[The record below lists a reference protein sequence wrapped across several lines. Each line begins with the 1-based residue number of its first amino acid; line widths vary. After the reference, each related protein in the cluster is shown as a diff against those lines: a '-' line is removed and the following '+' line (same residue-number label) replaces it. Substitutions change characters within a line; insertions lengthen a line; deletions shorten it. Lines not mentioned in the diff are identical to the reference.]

1 MFHKLKQTRLSVRV
15 MLALLLLATVTFV
28 FMAWELASAPFG
40 GWSVGFQ
47 PPARDMA
54 FLAAL
59 FCACGLVGWLYAADL
74 AITLKRGHGV
84 FAVGNEWPAC
94 ED

>member
-1 MFHKLKQTRLSVRV
+1 MFSKLNQTRLSVRV
-15 MLALLLLATVTFV
+15 MLALLLLATVAFTL
-28 FMAWELASAPFG
+28 MAWELASLPFSG
-40 GWSVGFQ
+40 GSVGFM

-59 FCACGLVGWLYAADL
+59 FSACGFVGWMYAADL
-74 AITLKRGHGV
+74 SITLKRGHGV